1 MAEGLTKEVR
11 SREKGV
17 SEEGAK
23 AEKSGSGVYS
33 AEGVNLQERMEPEKW
48 PRDRRVSRERM
59 YSGVWVELAKGVWL
73 AERGGPAER
82 VEQREEGLV
91 GRAWPKDL

>member
-11 SREKGV
+11 SREKGE

-23 AEKSGSGVYS
+23 AEKSGWGVYS

-48 PRDRRVSRERM
+48 PWDRRVPQERM
-59 YSGVWVELAKGVWL
+59 YSGVWVELAKGVWP

-82 VEQREEGLV
+82 VQQREEGLV